1 MTIENTLPI
10 SITKITDTARTRYYF
25 NFACE
30 NESEIEVYNFDDK
43 TKKSSIIQRFKY
55 NLWLQTD
62 NVKGGYIELTDFVP
76 LAGNSIVILRK
87 TVMHQVTPYKTTSG
101 FRGDIMENDLDK
113 IYAIMQEL
121 ALNEDRAPHFDIG
134 FTSEVKIA
142 NPEPNKGLKFNSNGT
157 EIIATE
163 EDPDEVIEKVEELT
177 QQAIT
182 EMNGI
187 KSETE
192 GLKNQAKGYRDEAEQ
207 FKNTANQATQDA
219 QKAKADAEQAKA
231 EAEQARQATEQ
242 LKQDTQDIK
251 DNALSEIENKKD
263 EVSQQ
268 LTEQGA
274 DILNAMNGVKDETQ
288 GLKDAT
294 QALYDSFEQ
303 QFKSGIFVYKGQKP
317 TFDELPIDNK
327 TGDVWDIA
335 DTGDN
340 YVWNGTDWDKL
351 SSTLDLSNYATKDD
365 IKDLPTSGTIEAINQ
380 KVDDITTRLEGAEDA
395 LDDVETRLQTVE
407 SETGSLQTE
416 QTALEARVDSLETTI
431 EHFDEINIEL
441 VPENWSQEQSIDIGD
456 LSTSSDSN
464 FGRIILG
471 PSVLKSCVISSI
483 ILYGGRN
490 YTSSYTNPVHI
501 AVSELKADEV
511 TLNDE
516 EWEPIGISTNSITE
530 ISPDGVRLEFDN
542 LKISGDKYISITVI
556 ENTETPKIK
565 TTGRIK
571 VNDKYD
577 KGFAVFY
584 NGHKYAFIP
593 CLQLNYVIENES
605 TYTIENELITPT
617 KQIDFGL
624 PVPTTREN
632 ADNIAKHK
640 LIVANV
646 KNGSLIINAVSDE
659 AITETMNVTF
669 KLRGQ

>member
-142 NPEPNKGLKFNSNGT
+142 NPEPNKGLKFNSRGT

-207 FKNTANQATQDA
+207 FKNEANQATQDA

-231 EAEQARQATEQ
+231 EAEQARQETEQ

-251 DNALSEIENKKD
+251 DNALSEIESKKD
-263 EVSQQ
+263 DVTQQ
-268 LTEQGA
+268 ITEQGA

-351 SSTLDLSNYATKDD
+351 SSTIDLSNYATKDD

-380 KVDDITTRLEGAEDA
+380 KVDDITTRVEGAEDA

-431 EHFDEINIEL
+431 EHFDKIEITIE
-441 VPENWSQEQSIDIGD
+441 PESWSIGD
-456 LSTSSDSN
+456 GICT
-464 FGRIILG
+464 F
-471 PSVLKSCVISSI
+471 
-483 ILYGGRN
+483 
-490 YTSSYTNPVHI
+490 
-501 AVSELKADEV
+501 ELQ
-511 TLNDE
+511 ND
-516 EWEPIGISTNSITE
+516 
-530 ISPDGVRLEFDN
+530 
-542 LKISGDKYISITVI
+542 
-556 ENTETPKIK
+556 
-565 TTGRIK
+565 
-571 VNDKYD
+571 
-577 KGFAVFY
+577 
-584 NGHKYAFIP
+584 
-593 CLQLNYVIENES
+593 
-605 TYTIENELITPT
+605 LITTT
-617 KQIDFGL
+617 KEIDFGL
-624 PVPTTREN
+624 PVPTTRTN
-632 ADNIAKHK
+632 ADTVAKHK
-640 LIVANV
+640 LIIVSQTSGAITIQGV
-646 KNGSLIINAVSDE
+646 LDENGSAPTQSVS
-659 AITETMNVTF
+659 VTF